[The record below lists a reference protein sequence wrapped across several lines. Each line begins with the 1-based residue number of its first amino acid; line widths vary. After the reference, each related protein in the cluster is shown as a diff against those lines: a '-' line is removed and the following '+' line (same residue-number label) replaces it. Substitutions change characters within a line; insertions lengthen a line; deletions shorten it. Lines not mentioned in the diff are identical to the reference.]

1 MGEVVEQVV
10 ERLEERRGPRQAIQV
25 ELEYAFN
32 YQGCTPRLVPQGIE
46 LPRPTPQK
54 LAKAAERGKVDFN
67 LLCLYLLTTLT
78 RQTYT
83 LSGNQLIYAL
93 LPGQVPQPTCF
104 WKWVGCTIPLKQANL
119 TLEAS

>member
-1 MGEVVEQVV
+1 MEEEKQVGEVVEQVV

-25 ELEYAFN
+25 ELEYAFK

-54 LAKAAERGKVDFN
+54 LAKAGERDKVDFN

-78 RQTYT
+78 GQRYISK
-83 LSGNQLIYAL
+83 LFVWESAFSAL
-93 LPGQVPQPTCF
+93 RILAPVPPHGF
-104 WKWVGCTIPLKQANL
+104 
-119 TLEAS
+119 